1 MCLIIL
7 VVIAGYGLEQTR
19 VLQREQAEVM
29 VLKENTVRE
38 DVSDRDQTIEEELL
52 SEEIT
57 IEKVQT
63 VKEKTASEEITIEKA
78 QTTKEETA
86 SEEITIEKPQIA
98 EEESVSKEA
107 TAEKEQIT
115 EAKLDSE
122 RNPADKE
129 ADWTKVTVYEK
140 PVTLYAQSFVNVR
153 KGPDT
158 SYEILGKLSTNDP
171 VDVLGEYSEDNW
183 MAVTYQGEKA
193 FVSGRYL
200 GEEQIDLAALQAEQE
215 AAAMAAVANAASE
228 EPALPYIASPAGVVF
243 VGDSRCVQMSAAV
256 GGGGS
261 TWICENSKRYS
272 WFETNAVP
280 RLDDIVGKGTK
291 VVICMG
297 VNDPGNYNQY
307 AALTNQRAA
316 QWAARGATTY
326 FVSVNPVWENP
337 YVTQE
342 QVDTFNANMPG
353 LLNGVIWI
361 DTASII
367 KQGGYKLVD
376 GLHYDTNSYISIFN
390 LICGNL

>member
-1 MCLIIL
+1 MTKRIMETLLCLVFLI
-7 VVIAGYGLEQTR
+7 VVVRYGLEQNR
-19 VLQREQAEVM
+19 VIQREKEVM
-29 VLKENTVRE
+29 VLQEKNIGE
-38 DVSDRDQTIEEELL
+38 DVLNPEQAIEKKAI
-52 SEEIT
+52 SEDKPIK
-57 IEKVQT
+57 KVQT
-63 VKEKTASEEITIEKA
+63 MEEEDATKEPLADKA
-78 QTTKEETA
+78 QKAEMKPVEETDLA
-86 SEEITIEKPQIA
+86 D
-98 EEESVSKEA
+98 
-107 TAEKEQIT
+107 T
-115 EAKLDSE
+115 EV
-122 RNPADKE
+122 
-129 ADWTKVTVYEK
+129 DWTQVSIFDEPIV
-140 PVTLYAQSFVNVR
+140 LYAQGFVNVR

-183 MAVTYQGEKA
+183 MAVIYQGEKA

-200 GEEQIDLAALQAEQE
+200 GEEQIDLAALQADQE

-243 VGDSRCVQMSAAV
+243 VVDSRCVQMSAAV

-297 VNDPGNYNQY
+297 VNDPGNYKQY

-353 LLNGVIWI
+353 LLNGVRWI

-390 LICGNL
+390 LICGSL